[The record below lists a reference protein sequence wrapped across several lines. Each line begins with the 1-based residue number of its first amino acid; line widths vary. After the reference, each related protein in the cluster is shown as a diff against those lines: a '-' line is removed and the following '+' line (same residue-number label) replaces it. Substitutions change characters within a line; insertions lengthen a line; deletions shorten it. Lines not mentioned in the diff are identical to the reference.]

1 MVSTIYRERGFGWWM
16 IGALWGTA
24 FAILRTPFT
33 VAQAAATP
41 LDDHQDQGGHGG
53 HGGAGPDAAVM
64 GLVPEAA
71 GVKTLPPAYQA
82 DPAKPAASA
91 SAAARGPNLNGDLP
105 NSDIRLPGAPR
116 RHHATAPSAS
126 SFPRNSAR
134 GSLMVPDMPPPMEL
148 LPR

>member
-1 MVSTIYRERGFGWWM
+1 MVYTIYRERGLGWWM

-33 VAQAAATP
+33 VAQATAAP
-41 LDDHQDQGGHGG
+41 FDDHQDQGGHGG

-91 SAAARGPNLNGDLP
+91 YAATRGPDLN
-105 NSDIRLPGAPR
+105 
-116 RHHATAPSAS
+116 ATCRTLTSAS
-126 SFPRNSAR
+126 LGRPAVTMPR
-134 GSLMVPDMPPPMEL
+134 PPPPPPSQGTRPEA
-148 LPR
+148 P